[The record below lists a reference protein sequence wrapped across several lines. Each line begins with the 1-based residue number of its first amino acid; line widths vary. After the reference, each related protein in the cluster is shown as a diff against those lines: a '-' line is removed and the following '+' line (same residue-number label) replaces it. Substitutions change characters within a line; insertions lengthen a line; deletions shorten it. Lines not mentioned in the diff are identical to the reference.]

1 MPLVQGLP
9 DPPNLEER
17 LKMPEE
23 KKPKSRLEQIL
34 KDKEDLAALRYSAAE
49 LERMAMQ
56 SENEASKMASTTGG
70 GTKPDDADAKRK
82 EVIENAIILLNNGV
96 DPRIVGHILSGSNSV
111 PFALPQ
117 AGSGKDELLEKLVMQ
132 MLADRK
138 SAEMEAIKSKIE
150 ALVDKVD
157 KQGSGTKPLS
167 PAQAA
172 AEYAHGVNATFEAF
186 SHLGLVRQP
195 QTGQSIEMAKEE
207 NRHKEEMERLNAD
220 RAHKEKLG
228 EIAAEIPERIGIGL
242 SRSFTREPE
251 GDMGMES
258 FKCEKCHT
266 TIYVPPEAGNTVSCG
281 RCGQTYKRGKGE
293 KVGQPAERPPAQPA
307 AQPGSAG

>member
-1 MPLVQGLP
+1 
-9 DPPNLEER
+9 
-17 LKMPEE
+17 MPEE

-56 SENEASKMASTTGG
+56 SENEASKMASTPGG
-70 GTKPDDADAKRK
+70 GAKPEDAEAKRK

-96 DPRIVGHILSGSNSV
+96 DPRIVGQILSGQNSM
-111 PFALPQ
+111 PFAMPQ
-117 AGSGKDELLEKLVMQ
+117 ASSDKDGLLEKLVLK
-132 MLADRK
+132 MLDEKK
-138 SAEMEAIKSKIE
+138 SAELEAIKSKIE

-157 KQGSGTKPLS
+157 KQGGGAKPLS

-195 QTGQSIEMAKEE
+195 QTGQGIESLKEE
-207 NRHKEEMERLNAD
+207 HRHKEEMQRLDAD

-242 SRSFTREPE
+242 SRGFAREPE

-258 FKCEKCHT
+258 FKCEKCHA
-266 TIYVPPEAGNTVSCG
+266 TIYVPPEAGDTVSCG
-281 RCGQTYKRGKGE
+281 RCGQTYSRKKE
-293 KVGQPAERPPAQPA
+293 KVGQQAGQPTPPA
-307 AQPGSAG
+307 AQPGGAG

>member
-1 MPLVQGLP
+1 MPYVQGLS

-56 SENEASKMASTTGG
+56 SENEASKMASTAGG
-70 GTKPDDADAKRK
+70 GTSKPEDAEAKKK
-82 EVIENAIILLNNGV
+82 EVIENAIILLSNGV
-96 DPRIVGHILSGSNSV
+96 DPRIVGQILSGSNSM
-111 PFALPQ
+111 PFAMPQ
-117 AGSGKDELLEKLVMQ
+117 ASSDKDGLLEKLVLK
-132 MLADRK
+132 MLDEKK

-150 ALVDKVD
+150 ALVDKME
-157 KQGSGTKPLS
+157 KQESKPQS
-167 PAQAA
+167 AAQMAA
-172 AEYAHGVNATFEAF
+172 DYAHGVNATFEAF

-195 QTGQSIEMAKEE
+195 QTGQGIESLKEE
-207 NRHKEEMERLNAD
+207 NRHKEEMQRLDAD

-242 SRSFTREPE
+242 SRGFAREPE
-251 GDMGMES
+251 GDEGMES
-258 FKCEKCHT
+258 FPCKKCHAK
-266 TIYVPPEAGNTVSCG
+266 IYVPPEAGDTVSCG
-281 RCGQTYKRGKGE
+281 RCGQTYSRKKD
-293 KVGQPAERPPAQPA
+293 KVEQPAGQQPA
-307 AQPGSAG
+307 PPTAQPGNAG